1 MFSFRRFFL
10 FVSSAVLILMVLTQ
24 VRIAKAEETIST
36 ENSPEILTSEKSTD
50 TLNKINQYVQESGE
64 TSVNSVSEL
73 SDVQPNDWAFQ
84 ALQSLVERYG
94 CIAGYPNST
103 FKGNR
108 AMTRYEFAAGLN
120 TCLDK
125 VNQLLSAGTANLIS
139 KDDLVTLLHLQEQFA
154 TELTTLRGRVDALE
168 MRTAEVEGN
177 QFSTTTKLTGQVIF
191 ALTDAFGDASVRT
204 RGSQDNY
211 NTTFSNRVRLKLE
224 TSFTGKDKLITQI
237 QASNITSPRPTTG
250 TAPGNEARLSFD
262 SASLPDN
269 GALLNWLQYSFPV
282 NDNVQLTIGTG
293 ASFAF
298 NDIVDIVNPLTREA
312 SGTISRFGRYNPI
325 YRLGGDTGGGVN
337 IQLNRN
343 IKVDLGYTAGNA
355 NNPGVTPGIAG
366 GGENGLFSSNYAA
379 LAQVVYSPSNSSKIA
394 FTYVNAYNNNGLG
407 HGTGSLASNLGGRRV
422 SSNSYGIEANFR
434 VSKGFD
440 LGGWVGYT
448 DARVLTGV
456 RGDADIW
463 NWAITLGFPDLGKKG
478 NLGGVIVGMQ
488 PKLTGTSTLLPEL
501 PRRDRSSGL
510 HIEAFYRY
518 RINDHIDI
526 TPGFIWL
533 TAPNHDN
540 SNGDIILGV
549 VRTTFTF

>member
-1 MFSFRRFFL
+1 MFNFRRFFL
-10 FVSSAVLILMVLTQ
+10 LLSSAVLILMVLTQ

-50 TLNKINQYVQESGE
+50 TLNKINQYAQESGE

-125 VNQLLSAGTANLIS
+125 VNQLLSAGTANIIS
-139 KDDLVTLLHLQEQFA
+139 KDDLVTLQKLQEQFT
-154 TELTTLRGRVDALE
+154 TELATLRGRVDALE
-168 MRTAEVEGN
+168 MRTAELEGN

-191 ALTDAFGDASVRT
+191 AVADAFGDASVRT
-204 RGSQDNY
+204 RGNQDNY
-211 NTTFSNRVRLKLE
+211 NATFSSRVRLRFD

-282 NDNVQLTIGTG
+282 NDNVRLTIGTG
-293 ASFAF
+293 AAFAF
-298 NDIVDIVNPLTREA
+298 SDIVDVVNPLTREA

-325 YRLGGDTGGGVN
+325 YRLGGDTGVGVN
-337 IQLNRN
+337 IKLSEN

-379 LAQVVYSPSNSSKIA
+379 LGQVVYSPSNSSKIA

-434 VSKGFD
+434 VSKGFEA
-440 LGGWVGYT
+440 GGWVGYT

-456 RGDADIW
+456 KGDADIW

-488 PKLTGTSTLLPEL
+488 PKLTGTSTLLPGL
-501 PRRDRSSGL
+501 PRRDPSSGL